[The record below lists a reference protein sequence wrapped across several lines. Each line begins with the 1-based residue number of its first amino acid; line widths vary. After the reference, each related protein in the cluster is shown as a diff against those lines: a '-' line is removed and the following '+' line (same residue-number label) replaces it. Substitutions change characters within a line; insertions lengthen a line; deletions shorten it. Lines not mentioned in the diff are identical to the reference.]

1 MNTINF
7 AQGADHVVAR
17 IRDSNSHWFAWQF
30 YLLMLCAGYAT
41 AQTASDEYRL
51 VLDKIS
57 VGQSPAGWI
66 VAATHPSGP
75 LAQWGVGVDTA
86 SPSRA
91 KVLTMGS
98 IQDSSPSVFNLYWT
112 KQAAFQNGELSVRM
126 RADSGKIDQGGGLMW
141 RVKDENNYYVARY
154 NPLESNFRLYHVKQ
168 GSRSMLA
175 SSENMLAAPG
185 QWVQLRIAHH
195 GQRIRGW
202 FDNTLAWEV
211 SDAAFPHVGGVGLW
225 TKADA
230 ASSFTDFVVRS
241 VPAKFSERLRDE

>member
-1 MNTINF
+1 M
-7 AQGADHVVAR
+7 
-17 IRDSNSHWFAWQF
+17 
-30 YLLMLCAGYAT
+30 LMLWAGYAT

-51 VLDKIS
+51 MLDGIS

-66 VAATHPSGP
+66 AAATHPSGP
-75 LAQWGVGVDTA
+75 LAQWRVGVDTA
-86 SPSRA
+86 SPTRA
-91 KVLTMGS
+91 KVLTMGG
-98 IQDSSPSVFNLYWT
+98 IQDNSPSVFNLYWT
-112 KQAAFQNGELSVRM
+112 KQAAFQNGELSARM
-126 RADSGKIDQGGGLMW
+126 RATSGNIDQGGGLIW

-168 GSRSMLA
+168 GSRTMLA
-175 SSENMLAAPG
+175 SSERLLAAPG
-185 QWVQLRIAHH
+185 KWVQLRITHH

-211 SDAAFPHVGGVGLW
+211 SDAEFPNAGGVGLW

-241 VPAKFSERLRDE
+241 MPAKFSERLRHE